1 MGRRVHEERRRI
13 REENAK
19 QQPPSDVLQ
28 NYIPNDTP
36 ELEVDA
42 LTSDPALRNLE
53 ERMKEWL
60 SGSGTDGREGTVT
73 VGGQRY
79 QPRCAKLHR
88 TQADVRSVFVVVAEV
103 SLS

>member
-1 MGRRVHEERRRI
+1 MKLLRMGRRVHEERRRL

-19 QQPPSDVLQ
+19 QQPPSDASHS
-28 NYIPNDTP
+28 NNSREDP

-42 LTSDPALRNLE
+42 LTSDPVLRNLE
-53 ERMKEWL
+53 ERMKDWL
-60 SGSGTDGREGTVT
+60 SGSGADGTEGTAT

-88 TQADVRSVFVVVAEV
+88 TQTDV
-103 SLS
+103 